1 MPKILLIEDDRNI
14 LTGLIDNLSMEGY
27 QIETASDGNL
37 GLQLA
42 EKEGIDLIILDVM
55 LPGMGG
61 FDVCRRLKEKGNKT
75 PIIILSARG
84 QESDKVLGLEL
95 GADDY
100 VSKPFSPNELMMRVK
115 AVLRRTARAE
125 PEGIKFGQIA
135 IDFTRYEVT
144 KNGKGIKLTAISAGD
159 YKLELAP
166 WAPLTA
172 EAKARLKGEVDAV
185 YQGFTAAVARGRG
198 VPVADVRGG
207 YGKGRSLRAIEALAA
222 GLIDGIETVPHLLA
236 RLARGERMARTARV
250 AASEPAPIPLV
261 ADDVAALDR
270 ALALY
275 AHV

>member
-144 KNGKGIKLTAISAGD
+144 KNGKGIKLTANEFTILKLLVQHQGEPVSRHKILAGIWGED
-159 YKLELAP
+159 VSSRTIDSHIWSLREKLEDDP
-166 WAPLTA
+166 SNPKHIVTVQ
-172 EAKARLKGEVDAV
+172 RI
-185 YQGFTAAVARGRG
+185 
-198 VPVADVRGG
+198 G
-207 YGKGRSLRAIEALAA
+207 YKFIA
-222 GLIDGIETVPHLLA
+222 
-236 RLARGERMARTARV
+236 
-250 AASEPAPIPLV
+250 
-261 ADDVAALDR
+261 
-270 ALALY
+270 
-275 AHV
+275 

>member
-1 MPKILLIEDDRNI
+1 MAVVPIYGVIAHRTFEASSGMTSTERIGASLRAVMADPDVSTVIVDVASQGGTVTGIPELAADIHAARKSKYLVAIANGEMHSAAYWLASQAHEVVSIPSGRVGSIGVYMLHED
-14 LTGLIDNLSMEGY
+14 LTG
-27 QIETASDGNL
+27 
-37 GLQLA
+37 
-42 EKEGIDLIILDVM
+42 M
-55 LPGMGG
+55 L
-61 FDVCRRLKEKGNKT
+61 E
-75 PIIILSARG
+75 
-84 QESDKVLGLEL
+84 QE
-95 GADDY
+95 
-100 VSKPFSPNELMMRVK
+100 
-115 AVLRRTARAE
+115 
-125 PEGIKFGQIA
+125 
-135 IDFTRYEVT
+135 
-144 KNGKGIKLTAISAGD
+144 GIKLTAISAGD